1 MPAVTPQ
8 TPPPSLPPAPPVL
21 ALLPLAAIGHGL
33 LIRDRSARIDPEI
46 GDLVASIRATGLANP
61 IRVAE
66 DGAGGFELVQGWRRL
81 SAFRALHAQTQDPAF
96 ARIPA
101 HVMQAGETVAG
112 LYRRMVDENLVRKDI
127 SFAEMARL
135 ARAYAEEGVEGCDSI
150 ETAVSLLYASATP
163 QRRHAIRRFA
173 LLLGR
178 LDKHLDH
185 PEAIPRDLGLAVAQR
200 LDADPAAIRRLV
212 VDLGGARGRGPEA
225 ELAALRGFALG
236 TPATVDAPVRDRKG
250 ETLSFRVQTVA
261 GQVRLRAYARR
272 LTLETRLDLRRADR
286 ALLAQAAEAF
296 FATLGG
302 GAP

>member
-1 MPAVTPQ
+1 MTPSF
-8 TPPPSLPPAPPVL
+8 TPPTL
-21 ALLPLAAIGHGL
+21 ALLPLEAVGQGL
-33 LIRDRSARIDPEI
+33 LIRDRSARMDPEI

-66 DGAGGFELVQGWRRL
+66 DGAGGFQLVQGWRRL
-81 SAFRALHAQTQDPAF
+81 AAFRALWAETQDPAF
-96 ARIPA
+96 ACIPA

-135 ARAYAEEGVEGCDSI
+135 ARAYAAEGVEGCDNI

-200 LDADPAAIRRLV
+200 LDDDPAAIRRLV
-212 VDLGGARGRGPEA
+212 LELGAQRGRGAAA

-236 TPATVDAPVRDRKG
+236 TPATVAEPLRDRTG
-250 ETLSFRVQTVA
+250 EMLSFRMQTVA
-261 GQVRLRAYARR
+261 GPVRLRAYARR
-272 LTLETRLDLRRADR
+272 LTLETGLDLRRADR

-302 GAP
+302 GDQR

>member
-1 MPAVTPQ
+1 MTPSF
-8 TPPPSLPPAPPVL
+8 TPPTL
-21 ALLPLAAIGHGL
+21 ALLPLEAVGQGL
-33 LIRDRSARIDPEI
+33 LIRDRSARVDPEI

-66 DGAGGFELVQGWRRL
+66 DGAGGFQLVQGWRRL
-81 SAFRALHAQTQDPAF
+81 AAFRALHAETGDPAF

-135 ARAYAEEGVEGCDSI
+135 ARAYAAEGVEGCDSI

-200 LDADPAAIRRLV
+200 LDDDPAAIRRLV
-212 VDLGGARGRGPEA
+212 LELGAQRGRGAAA
-225 ELAALRGFALG
+225 ELAALRAFAIG
-236 TPATVDAPVRDRKG
+236 TPATVAEPLRDRKG
-250 ETLSFRVQTVA
+250 EMLSFRMQTVA
-261 GQVRLRAYARR
+261 GPVRLRAYARR
-272 LTLETRLDLRRADR
+272 LTLETGLDLRRADR

-302 GAP
+302 GDQR